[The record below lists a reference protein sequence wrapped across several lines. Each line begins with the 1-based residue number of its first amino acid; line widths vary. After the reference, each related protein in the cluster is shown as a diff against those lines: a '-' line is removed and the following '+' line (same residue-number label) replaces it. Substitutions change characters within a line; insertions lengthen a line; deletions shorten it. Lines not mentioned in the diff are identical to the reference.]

1 MRAWYHN
8 KLGFSAD
15 LCELLYR
22 KSTRLIVR
30 NPEHGQIHFEVYP
43 TWQDA
48 INALMSMGDE
58 WINDLTEVPLLSEK
72 PLR

>member
-1 MRAWYHN
+1 MRAWYHT
-8 KLGFSAD
+8 KLGFSAN

-22 KSTRLIVR
+22 SSTRLIVY
-30 NPEHGQIHFEVYP
+30 NAEHSQIHFEVYP

-48 INALMSMGDE
+48 INALMSMEDN